1 MCLTHRRVIVV
12 ISPFWKTNQANTVLA
27 KKQLPCKNIS
37 LGNSLPIT
45 IQPSA
50 SICTNQWH
58 LQNKWKVSIAALSKC
73 NCPCFPIS
81 ILVPLDP
88 PDYSP
93 KTPLL
98 LLLPLISF
106 SCRAHW
112 ACQSKLLATACSC
125 KLLRIY
131 VVKFTQGNPALPVS
145 GSDSSDSPVQPDRV
159 ICLEMEGLRNNHC
172 PTHKTAQYHHK
183 QHHHHHHHHHC

>member
-93 KTPLL
+93 KTPPPPPASNLILMPGTLGMPEQATGYCMLL
-98 LLLPLISF
+98 
-106 SCRAHW
+106 
-112 ACQSKLLATACSC
+112 QATAHICS
-125 KLLRIY
+125 
-131 VVKFTQGNPALPVS
+131 
-145 GSDSSDSPVQPDRV
+145 
-159 ICLEMEGLRNNHC
+159 
-172 PTHKTAQYHHK
+172 
-183 QHHHHHHHHHC
+183 